1 MTPTRLRGMREGYD
15 MHNYT
20 HLKRLNY
27 IYTYIIDVISLF
39 SSWIALPAPLFF
51 YDGNTANQ
59 FEPKSCQNAVKELS
73 NNSRGTVNG
82 LKGVN
87 YA

>member
-1 MTPTRLRGMREGYD
+1 

-27 IYTYIIDVISLF
+27 IHTYIIDVIPLF

-51 YDGNTANQ
+51 YDGNRSNQ

-73 NNSRGTVNG
+73 NSSQGTVNG